1 MKKKLSLL
9 FLSCYVFVSITIFS
23 GHYLGEI
30 AGFAAKYAEGW
41 GSTALTA
48 CSMALNYA
56 GGLAVAGV
64 FTAPEGVA
72 LCVLG
77 G

>member
-1 MKKKLSLL
+1 MKKKLSVLL
-9 FLSCYVFVSITIFS
+9 LSCYVFISVTTST
-23 GHYLGEI
+23 GHNIGEI
-30 AGFAAKYAEGW
+30 AGFAAKYADGW